1 MDFDIT
7 PDTLDITPDTRG
19 LIRWLRELAKTD
31 RPTAM
36 KILVDGWPMSVK
48 EAEELLGNEEAAEF
62 EGHGHAGLTDQE
74 LYDHENTPP
83 LENPMDWEK

>member
-7 PDTLDITPDTRG
+7 PDTADITPDTRG
-19 LIRWLRELAKTD
+19 LIRWLREVAKTD

-48 EAEELLGNEEAAEF
+48 QAEKLLDKRTKEA
-62 EGHGHAGLTDQE
+62 T
-74 LYDHENTPP
+74 
-83 LENPMDWEK
+83 